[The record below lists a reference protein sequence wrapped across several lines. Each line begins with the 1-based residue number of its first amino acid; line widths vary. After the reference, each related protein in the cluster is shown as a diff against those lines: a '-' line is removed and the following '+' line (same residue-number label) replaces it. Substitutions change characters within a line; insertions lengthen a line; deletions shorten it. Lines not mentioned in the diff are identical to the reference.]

1 MKQLGTGAGRLIMR
15 GFPYGIGSAY
25 RSQTHKVFQRSC
37 QLMSVGSMQTSNLG
51 DRYQNGRLLG
61 RLPFGHVVDYFQRT
75 VLNLDLFGPVSGT
88 VISLFL
94 LISFFVQAAHSGAQ
108 KGVI

>member
-1 MKQLGTGAGRLIMR
+1 MKQLGTGAGRSILR

-37 QLMSVGSMQTSNLG
+37 QVMSIGCMQTSNFG
-51 DRYQNGRLLG
+51 DRYQNGRLL
-61 RLPFGHVVDYFQRT
+61 RQLSIGHVVDYFQRT

>member
-1 MKQLGTGAGRLIMR
+1 MGGLRH
-15 GFPYGIGSAY
+15 GIGSAY

-37 QLMSVGSMQTSNLG
+37 RLMSGSCMQTSNLG

-61 RLPFGHVVDYFQRT
+61 RLPIGHVVDYFQRT
-75 VLNLDLFGPVSGT
+75 VLNFDLFGPVSGA
-88 VISLFL
+88 VISFFLLISLFL
-94 LISFFVQAAHSGAQ
+94 QAAHSGAQ